1 MLRSVISRTS
11 FALAGSRRAAGTH
24 LKGYSNPST
33 STSVLLTRLPNSV
46 VDTGLKDALKDLI
59 TRKVELE
66 PGCSLHFVNEC
77 EAHVAAKAVEAKF
90 STKVQQQQCTT
101 QVNFE
106 TVVICLLVLFHSPL
120 FPKCL
125 CQLCFCK
132 TSLKISRLTP

>member
-77 EAHVAAKAVEAKF
+77 EAQVAAKAVEAKF
-90 STKVQQQQCTT
+90 STKVQSSAPRKS
-101 QVNFE
+101 F
-106 TVVICLLVLFHSPL
+106 
-120 FPKCL
+120 
-125 CQLCFCK
+125 
-132 TSLKISRLTP
+132 LKR